1 MFGGLIVTLAMKNY
15 LLFTFLL
22 ISLVG
27 LASNNGLNIEAQLK
41 IQKVELQIEQL
52 KEQKSDLKKEIE
64 IQNNGQQKQFNEL
77 KEELNY
83 HRNGIDTWLAVLGI
97 LISFFGV
104 VIPILGIFVGR
115 KLYKDIKNQKE
126 ETERELQIFI
136 EKETKAFNNF
146 KESQQQKL
154 TKLLIES
161 KSRYNEITE
170 IKSQAEKQFPIQSMK
185 DADFQSIE
193 QEELDNI
200 KTIHSI
206 NQMFSSLRK
215 NNYNETIK
223 LGEKLLESK
232 VSINDHYHIYFM
244 LSNAF
249 NSLKDYSKAKDYIN
263 KAIDIRDNDYKAW
276 TNLGLILSKQNSQ
289 KDAIKAFQK
298 ARELNP
304 RDPNP
309 IANEALSY
317 FELNEFK
324 KSLTVIEDALKIQPD
339 NVEFNLIKANSLFK
353 LSLVNEAIDL
363 LNSLGEKHPDDF
375 RIYRQ
380 ISSYYYHIKLYD
392 KSIEALEKAIEKK
405 PDDAELYALLGAA
418 HSSNKNF
425 KLAYDAFFKAS
436 DLQVLDK
443 DVSFENL
450 LNLAES
456 TLLNNMYNEYGT
468 IWKKIEAFDQHLK
481 NNHLGFHY
489 VKALSE
495 LLIDSRDYK
504 DCLNDFIIK
513 FKINEF
519 SYLWNV
525 SDTELFLSSEIS
537 KEIDIEKRIGIS
549 LFVAGVKSL
558 LQKNDN

>member
-1 MFGGLIVTLAMKNY
+1 MKKH
-15 LLFTFLL
+15 LLLPFFL
-22 ISLVG
+22 ISTIG
-27 LASNNGLNIEAQLK
+27 LSADNTLNIEDQLK
-41 IQKVELQIEQL
+41 IQRVELQIEQL
-52 KEQKSDLKKEIE
+52 KEQRSDLKKDIE
-64 IQNNGQQKQFNEL
+64 ERDNEQQKQFDHLKDEL
-77 KEELNY
+77 SY
-83 HRNGIDTWLAVLGI
+83 HRDFIDTWLAVLGI

-115 KLYKDIKNQKE
+115 KLYNDIKNQKE

-146 KESQQQKL
+146 KESQRQEL
-154 TKLLIES
+154 TELLIES

-170 IKSQAEKQFPIQSMK
+170 IKSQAEKQFPIKSIK

-193 QEELDNI
+193 QEELDDI

-215 NNYNETIK
+215 NNYDETIE
-223 LGEKLLESK
+223 LGEKLLDSK
-232 VSINDHYHIYFM
+232 VSINDRYHIYFM

-249 NSLKDYSKAKDYIN
+249 NSLKNYSKAKDYIN
-263 KAIDIRDNDYKAW
+263 KAIDIRDSDYKAW
-276 TNLGLILSKQNSQ
+276 TNLGLILSKQNAQ

-324 KSLTVIEDALKIQPD
+324 KSLAVIEDALKIQPD

-353 LSLVNEAIDL
+353 LPFVNDAIDL
-363 LNSLGEKHPDDF
+363 LNSLSEKHPDDF

-392 KSIEALEKAIEKK
+392 KSIEALEKAIEKN

-436 DLQVLDK
+436 DIQVLDK

-456 TLLNNMYNEYGT
+456 ILLNNMYHEYGT
-468 IWKKIEAFDQHLK
+468 IWKKIEAFDKNLK
-481 NNHLGFHY
+481 NNHLGFYY

-504 DCLNDFIIK
+504 DCLNDFSKK
-513 FKINEF
+513 FRINEF
-519 SYLWNV
+519 SYLWNI
-525 SDTELFLSSEIS
+525 SDTEQFLSSEIS

-558 LQKNDN
+558 LHSNDN